1 MNPQGLDA
9 GRVADTDVNVQFGFA
24 DQLSDNLS
32 PDLSC
37 NDLFLWSAD

>member
-1 MNPQGLDA
+1 VNQQGLDA
-9 GRVADTDVNVQFGFA
+9 ARVADTDVNLQFGFA

-32 PDLSC
+32 PDLGR